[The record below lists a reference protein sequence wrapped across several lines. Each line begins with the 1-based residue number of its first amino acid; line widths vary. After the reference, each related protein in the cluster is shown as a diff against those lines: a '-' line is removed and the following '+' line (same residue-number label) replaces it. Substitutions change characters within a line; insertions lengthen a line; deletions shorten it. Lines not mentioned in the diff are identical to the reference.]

1 VSEVEQLYAETQM
14 MEEMAVRLNTDMR
27 RATAAVDEAAAA
39 ISAITSLRD
48 NKESE
53 VLLQL
58 GMGAMLR
65 ARLPSVESIPVDV
78 GAGVVIE
85 KSPDAAVNYLETRI
99 KEMKVSLEEM
109 AARHDQVVGSVEQRR
124 RRLEELAK
132 SPQPTPNN

>member
-1 VSEVEQLYAETQM
+1 MSEVEQLYAETQM